1 MSKIQIVTDSTAYI
15 PKEYA
20 QEHNIEIVPLS
31 VNFAGEIN
39 DEGFP
44 GEFEA
49 FFQKLKTSS
58 VFPTT
63 SQPSIQAFSSAYEKA
78 IGEGKEIIAIVISEK
93 LSGTFNSASVAAQMT
108 APDKITVVDSETS
121 ASNLRLLVEKA
132 HTWAEN
138 GKSRD
143 EIVEMLEQE
152 KKRMGINITV
162 DTLEYLKK
170 GGRLSSTQAFIG
182 SVLNIR
188 PIIGLVEGKLV
199 PIGKARGK
207 SKAVEMMIANIP
219 SEVKQISICH
229 TLNEEEANE
238 LKKIMEEKFTN
249 AWVTIDELGPVIGA
263 HLGPKAIGIC
273 FKW

>member
-1 MSKIQIVTDSTAYI
+1 MSNIQIVTDSTAYI
-15 PKEYA
+15 PKVYA
-20 QEHNIEIVPLS
+20 QEHSIEIVPLS
-31 VNFAGEIN
+31 VNFSGETK

-58 VFPTT
+58 DFPTT
-63 SQPSIQAFSSAYEKA
+63 SQPSIQAFSSVYEKA
-78 IGEGKEIIAIVISEK
+78 VNEGKEVIAIVISEK
-93 LSGTFNSASVAAQMT
+93 LSGTFNSASVAAEMV
-108 APDKITVVDSETS
+108 APGKITVVDSETS

-132 HTWAEN
+132 HTWAQS
-138 GKSRD
+138 GKNKT
-143 EIVEMLEQE
+143 EIVEMLQQE

-219 SEVKQISICH
+219 AEVKQISVCH
-229 TLNEEEANE
+229 TINEDEANE
-238 LKKIMEEKFTN
+238 LKKIMEERFRN
-249 AWVTIDELGPVIGA
+249 AWITVDELGPVIGA

>member
-1 MSKIQIVTDSTAYI
+1 MSNIQIVTDSTAYI
-15 PKEYA
+15 PKAYA
-20 QEHNIEIVPLS
+20 QEHSIEIVPLS
-31 VNFAGEIN
+31 VNFSGETK

-58 VFPTT
+58 DFPTT
-63 SQPSIQAFSSAYEKA
+63 SQPSIQAFSSVYEKA
-78 IGEGKEIIAIVISEK
+78 VKAGKEVITIVISEK
-93 LSGTFNSASVAAQMT
+93 LSGTFNSASVAAEMV
-108 APDKITVVDSETS
+108 APERITVIDSETS

-132 HTWAEN
+132 HTWAQS
-138 GKSRD
+138 GKSKT
-143 EIVEMLEQE
+143 EIVEMLQQE

-162 DTLEYLKK
+162 DTLQYLKK

-207 SKAVEMMIANIP
+207 SKAIEMMIANIP
-219 SEVKQISICH
+219 AEVKQISICH
-229 TLNEEEANE
+229 TINEEEANE
-238 LKKIMEEKFTN
+238 LKKIMEERFRN
-249 AWVTIDELGPVIGA
+249 AWITVDELGPVIGA

>member
-31 VNFAGEIN
+31 VNFSGEIN

-44 GEFEA
+44 GEFEE

-78 IGEGKEIIAIVISEK
+78 IQEGKEIITIVISEK

-132 HTWAEN
+132 HTWAED
-138 GKSRD
+138 GKCRD

-162 DTLEYLKK
+162 DTLEYLRK

-219 SEVKQISICH
+219 AEVKQISICH

-238 LKKIMEEKFTN
+238 LKKIMEEKFRN
-249 AWVTIDELGPVIGA
+249 AWITVDELGPVIGA